1 MADLFISYARADQ
14 PFAERLAAL
23 MEQQGWSVWWDR
35 DLVPGNI
42 FDEVIERE
50 LGLASA
56 VLVLWSSA
64 SVRSQWVRSEASL
77 AAERGNLIPVL
88 TDSTAMPLRFRNLQ
102 AVDLSEWDG
111 SATDGRLA
119 RLFAGIQSLA
129 GPPAPP
135 RHQLPCPPS
144 RLRRPASHASP
155 GPDTPSSEQIS
166 AATVPSIAA
175 TAPLPPTT
183 TPPTTPALTASRG
196 TATSAASAAFSRPGR
211 GRCRCARRGRDRRH
225 GPHQPVFERLERIEP
240 DRHCRRWRR
249 R

>member
-111 SATDGRLA
+111 SATDGRL
-119 RLFAGIQSLA
+119 GGSLPA
-129 GPPAPP
+129 SSRWQDRQRHPPSTS
-135 RHQLPCPPS
+135 LPPS
-144 RLRRPASHASP
+144 RLRRPAPHASP
-155 GPDTPSSEQIS
+155 GRTPRR
-166 AATVPSIAA
+166 PSRSRRRRCQASRPRRPCRRR
-175 TAPLPPTT
+175 PLPRRRPRHRVPRHSDLRRLRGVLASWSRSLPVCSSWARSPPWLSSAGLRTTRADRTRPTL
-183 TPPTTPALTASRG
+183 P
-196 TATSAASAAFSRPGR
+196 
-211 GRCRCARRGRDRRH
+211 
-225 GPHQPVFERLERIEP
+225 
-240 DRHCRRWRR
+240 RWRR